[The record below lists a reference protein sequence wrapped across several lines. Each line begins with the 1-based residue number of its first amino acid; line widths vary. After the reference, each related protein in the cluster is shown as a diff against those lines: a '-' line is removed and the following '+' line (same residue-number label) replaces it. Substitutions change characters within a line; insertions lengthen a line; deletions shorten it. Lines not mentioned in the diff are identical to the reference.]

1 MDSNGCMTW
10 ISSNAI
16 RIKEFQNILL
26 QSSHGFYILRAVFCY
41 KTLLLELFKPMGR
54 NNKIKLWDH
63 LILTNFNESAQV
75 LDMTLDITSTFYGAQ
90 TFGDFATS
98 FSDAID
104 RNINMNNDQIPY
116 IQAIKAG
123 IEEISVFV
131 DTYNDILAR
140 YGEYFSKDTAFELK
154 PWVKTPKVKVQP
166 KTLYLDYPLL
176 DSLIYVDPDMSSFAE
191 FLNPITLSNGK
202 SKRTLIRGSS
212 SYQNKL
218 TDYMK
223 ENAVDSTIKALLG
236 VGFSKREIPP
246 NRIRDILGDVN
257 RELDPNTG
265 EPIPDWMNEMRL
277 RANNIRATA
286 LQLRRNQERLT
297 IRTANLAGNLQ
308 NDNNRL
314 RLNFPPFQ
322 RLTNEEREELIRDL
336 YTPTDDGSNSE
347 DNLSIYNSDTASI
360 ISQSSPE
367 APSPVDAPL
376 SPIMDADQ
384 RITITEFVEVIN
396 AVNTDGQPLNAN
408 EIIEAIGQ
416 NQQSGVFDY
425 VSADTFQ
432 ENMNSF
438 LANENIDPET
448 KRNVMNK
455 FARNQKRA
463 KLATIN
469 RNPGNA
475 RTFISDRDFRIQ
487 RPENSPT
494 LQRLVS
500 ESTSSGRIEAAVD
513 NMIELAGI
521 ETTDIPLSNAE
532 AARLVVDRVSSG
544 QLQRAQVSTQTR
556 EVYDELHSTYANSN
570 TALSEEDAQ
579 LLQNLDAMPGPSW
592 ADASRRRARNT
603 INRRGAATTSR
614 PRQTPFRQT
623 RTNNPRQ

>member
-1 MDSNGCMTW
+1 MIHSVTRLVPGNGTLSRNVHQSLKVPLSDLKLGVDVNVTKMNFLTVSVLILNVFSWTLEEFPLDVTHTSSCM
-10 ISSNAI
+10 IFAAKSLSQAFPYD
-16 RIKEFQNILL
+16 R
-26 QSSHGFYILRAVFCY
+26 YILPYR
-41 KTLLLELFKPMGR
+41 
-54 NNKIKLWDH
+54 DH

-123 IEEISVFV
+123 MYYLNAITKREEVSVFV

-176 DSLIYVDPDMSSFAE
+176 DSLIYVDPDMSSFAD

-223 ENAVDSTIKALLG
+223 ENAVDRIIKAFLG
-236 VGFSKREIPP
+236 VSLNKRALSLEEVRAIMQDTNGGLVANALP
-246 NRIRDILGDVN
+246 NWGARNLGA
-257 RELDPNTG
+257 LS
-265 EPIPDWMNEMRL
+265 
-277 RANNIRATA
+277 

-297 IRTANLAGNLQ
+297 IQTANLAGNIQ
-308 NDNNRL
+308 NDNTRL
-314 RLNFPPFQ
+314 RLNFGPFQ
-322 RLTNEEREELIRDL
+322 QLSSAEREELIRDL
-336 YTPTDDGSNSE
+336 YTPPVTASSFGEDD
-347 DNLSIYNSDTASI
+347 LSIYNSDTASI

-367 APSPVDAPL
+367 TPSPVDAPL

-408 EIIEAIGQ
+408 VIIEAIGQ
-416 NQQSGVFDY
+416 NQQSGVFDH

-513 NMIELAGI
+513 NMVELAGI

-544 QLQRAQVSTQTR
+544 QLQRAQVTTLTR
-556 EVYDELHSTYANSN
+556 EVYDELHLKTEHFPELFN
-570 TALSEEDAQ
+570 LSHFQ
-579 LLQNLDAMPGPSW
+579 V
-592 ADASRRRARNT
+592 
-603 INRRGAATTSR
+603 
-614 PRQTPFRQT
+614 
-623 RTNNPRQ
+623 